1 MDGPTN
7 QPARRRSDEF
17 VETALAVGFCDRART
32 MLDLARRADPLNLR
46 VEAISALMQPDLA
59 KAMRA
64 AATIQRMSRETERA
78 WERPELFAAS
88 ALLNFGM
95 GRQHRVAETMA
106 AITPQM
112 GEIAVTLAV
121 SISRLWWASA
131 AATGSLV
138 GIMAATSFARCR
150 GVISPV
156 EDAWLAPVVDSL
168 LFKDPGTSL
177 RRARKLYPGVITY
190 LGRPGAI
197 NPALLL
203 PRAAEDEQV
212 CGAALGKALLLIP
225 GLMSTMFEQ
234 MDLQAG

>member
-1 MDGPTN
+1 MDDTAN
-7 QPARRRSDEF
+7 PAARQRSDEF
-17 VETALAVGFCDRART
+17 IDTALAIGFSDRART
-32 MLDLARRADPLNLR
+32 MLDHARRADPNSMR
-46 VEAISALMQPDLA
+46 IEAVGALMQPDLA

-64 AATIQRMSRETERA
+64 AAAARRMSGQA
-78 WERPELFAAS
+78 GSGWQRPEMFAAS
-88 ALLNFGM
+88 ALLDFGM

-106 AITPQM
+106 AVAPRIGDIT
-112 GEIAVTLAV
+112 VSLAG

-131 AATGSLV
+131 AATGSV
-138 GIMAATSFARCR
+138 AGIRAATSFASCR

-156 EDAWLAPVVDSL
+156 EEAWLAPIVDSL
-168 LFKDPGTSL
+168 LLKDASSSL
-177 RRARKLYPGVITY
+177 RRARKLYPGVIAY

-212 CGAALGKALLLIP
+212 CGAVLGKALVLIP
-225 GLMSTMFEQ
+225 GLMATMFEQ